1 MASSF
6 PRRSHFLAFNHV
18 CCLTLANPL
27 HSRLPETSVAEAVD
41 GPSWMHS
48 GSGVCWAIA
57 PISGQVIKQLGL
69 WSHFRDLS
77 RRHRSNFRGKKQLFL
92 GLHPSVGICSVPEHW
107 KWWKEGSG
115 LCFTSKLLICSL
127 FSMYAISL
135 RDWALA
141 SWSVELNSISSLCV
155 DTDQHVK

>member
-27 HSRLPETSVAEAVD
+27 HSRLPETSVAEAED

-48 GSGVCWAIA
+48 GSGVWWAIA

-69 WSHFRDLS
+69 WSHFRDLP
-77 RRHRSNFRGKKQLFL
+77 RRQRSNFREKKKKQLFL
-92 GLHPSVGICSVPEHW
+92 GLHPNVRIGSVPEHW
-107 KWWKEGSG
+107 KWWRDLGFVSHPNSQYVH
-115 LCFTSKLLICSL
+115 CFPRMPLACGAEHWPPGVWNLTMSL
-127 FSMYAISL
+127 VF
-135 RDWALA
+135 
-141 SWSVELNSISSLCV
+141 V
-155 DTDQHVK
+155 